1 MEGSHLRLLRAPH
14 LSDVAPHGA
23 EGSHPEVLAK
33 SEAAPLQEGRET
45 RANDAVIAPSAGEP
59 ATAEPPALQ
68 DLDFIRSQLRGPKAD
83 AFWRSL
89 DEVAGQESF
98 RSWLERE
105 FPAGASE
112 WSDPVSRRHF
122 VRIMGAAF
130 AMAGLSACTR
140 QPQEKILPYLEQPE
154 HLVAGVPL
162 FFATAMTLNGYA
174 TGLLVESNEG
184 RPTKI
189 EGNPQH
195 PSSLG
200 STNAFQQA
208 AILQLYDPDRS
219 RTVTQ
224 RGTIQ
229 PWDAFLAATVRELAR
244 QRAKEGEGLRLLCQ
258 PLSSPTLAWQVEA
271 FRRLYP
277 RAKVCEWDPLSRFS
291 IVEGCR
297 QAFGQ
302 MLIPIYRFAD
312 ADVVVSLDCDF
323 LREEPDHLRLTR
335 EFTRRRRFDQA
346 VTGARNQ
353 LFSAEPSP
361 TETGSMA
368 DLRLPVAATQI
379 LTVAL
384 GLVNRFDGSDVEVP
398 DDAIGRWVKLVA
410 GKLDQHRGRSLVLTG
425 RRQPPEVHALVHQL
439 NLLLGNTGKTVAY
452 RAAAPFET
460 IDHLQ
465 RLRELTADLDSG
477 AADSVIILGGNP
489 VFDAPPDLDF
499 PARLAKAK
507 FSAHLSQYVD
517 ETSRACEWH
526 IPEAHF
532 LETWSDA
539 RAFDGTISLVQ
550 PLIEPLFGGRSK
562 HQLLAALLNDRAVAD
577 YDLLRRH
584 WQERR
589 GWADFEKEW
598 RRSLHDGVIAGTSTA
613 TVEIDVMRASARPG
627 GPSPPGIRAEA
638 RGTPAEVEINF
649 YPDPSLWDGQFANNA
664 WLQELPRPFTKIVW
678 DNPALVSADLAKE
691 HNLTNGD
698 IVELTKGSD
707 HLQIPVWIQPGQ
719 APRSVSLH
727 LGYGRTAAG
736 SVGNEVGFDTFKL
749 RRSDRVWFADGI
761 SIRKSGRSY
770 RLANTQSHHSMEG
783 REIVRVRSLAELK
796 EDHGHPEGHREHSEP
811 KETLFNPAEYNIAAQ
826 QWGMVI
832 NLNACTGCNACV
844 VACQAEN
851 NIPVVGKDQVWRGRE
866 MHWIRVDHYFQGD
879 LDNPAIYHQPVP
891 CMHCETAPCEMVCPV
906 EATVHSAD
914 GLNQQIYNR
923 CIGTRYCSNNCPYK
937 VRRFNFLQY
946 SDMKTPVKQLMHN
959 PQVTMRTRGIMEKCT
974 YCVQRISV
982 ARIGAHK
989 ENRPIRDGEITPA
1002 CAQACPAE
1010 AIVFGDV
1017 ADPSTRVSQW
1027 KASPLNYS
1035 LLGELNTRPRTT
1047 YLAKVK
1053 DEM

>member
-1 MEGSHLRLLRAPH
+1 MNRDLYAVGRTSASSVEPLAQPPETL
-14 LSDVAPHGA
+14 A
-23 EGSHPEVLAK
+23 E
-33 SEAAPLQEGRET
+33 
-45 RANDAVIAPSAGEP
+45 DAHIAPAAGK
-59 ATAEPPALQ
+59 PPALRETKGALR
-68 DLDFIRSQLRGPKAD
+68 DLDFIRSQLRGPKAH

-89 DEVAGQESF
+89 EEVAEKESF
-98 RSWLERE
+98 QSRLERE

-130 AMAGLSACTR
+130 ALAGLSACTR

-184 RPTKI
+184 RPTKV

-200 STNAFQQA
+200 STDAFQQA

-219 RTVTQ
+219 RTVIH

-229 PWDAFLAATVRELAR
+229 PWDVFLTALARELAR
-244 QRAKEGEGLRLLCQ
+244 QRINEGEGMRLLSQ
-258 PLSSPTLAWQVEA
+258 PISSPTVTWQIEA
-271 FRRLYP
+271 FQRLYP
-277 RAKVCEWDPLSRFS
+277 KAKIYQWDPLSRFS
-291 IVEGCR
+291 VVEGCR
-297 QAFGQ
+297 QVFGQ
-302 MLIPIYRFAD
+302 AIVPLYRLAE
-312 ADVVVSLDCDF
+312 AEVVVSLDCDF

-335 EFTRRRRFDQA
+335 EFTRRRRFDRVEA
-346 VTGARNQ
+346 GSRNQ
-353 LFSAEPSP
+353 LLVAEPSP
-361 TETGSMA
+361 SETGSMA
-368 DLRLPVAATQI
+368 DLRLPVAAGQI
-379 LTVAL
+379 RTVAL
-384 GLVNRFDGSDVEVP
+384 SLVNWFGKSARDVP

-410 GKLDQHRGRSLVLTG
+410 EKLDQHRGRGLVLTG
-425 RRQPPEVHALVHQL
+425 RRQPPEVHALVHRL

-460 IDHLQ
+460 VDHLQ
-465 RLRELTADLDSG
+465 QLRELTSELNSG

-489 VFDAPPDLDF
+489 VFDAPSDVDF
-499 PARLAKAK
+499 TGCLAKAK
-507 FSAHLSQYVD
+507 FSAHLSQYTD

-526 IPEAHF
+526 IPETHF

-562 HQLLAALLNDRAVAD
+562 HQLLAALVNDRAVAD

-584 WQERR
+584 WQERG
-589 GWADFEKEW
+589 GWADFEKKW
-598 RRSLHDGVIAGTSTA
+598 RRSLHDGVVAGTA
-613 TVEIDVMRASARPG
+613 APTVEVSG
-627 GPSPPGIRAEA
+627 GTDLGPPVQAEA
-638 RGTPAEVEINF
+638 RATAAEIEVNF
-649 YPDPSLWDGQFANNA
+649 HPDPSVWDGQFANNA
-664 WLQELPRPFTKIVW
+664 WLQELPRPLTKVVW
-678 DNPALVSADLAKE
+678 DNPALISADLANE
-691 HNLTNGD
+691 HDLANGD
-698 IVELTKGSD
+698 IVELASGAD
-707 HLQIPVWIQPGQ
+707 RLQVAVWIQPGQ
-719 APRSVSLH
+719 AARSVSLH

-736 SVGNEVGFDTFKL
+736 AIGNGTGFDMYKL
-749 RRSDRVWFADGI
+749 RRSDRLWFAQGF
-761 SIRKSGRSY
+761 SIRKTGRSY
-770 RLANTQSHHSMEG
+770 ELAATQSHHSMEG

-796 EDHGHPEGHREHSEP
+796 EDHGHAEGHREHTEP
-811 KETLFNPAEYNIAAQ
+811 KETLFDPTERNIAAQ

-832 NLNACTGCNACV
+832 NLNTCTGCNACV

-851 NIPVVGKDQVWRGRE
+851 NIPTVGKDQVWRGRE

-879 LDNPAIYHQPVP
+879 LDNPAIYQQPVP

-914 GLNQQIYNR
+914 GLNQQLYNR

-1010 AIVFGDV
+1010 AITFGDV
-1017 ADPSTRVSQW
+1017 ADPTTRVSQL
-1027 KASPLNYS
+1027 KALPLNYS

-1053 DEM
+1053 D